1 MNLRD
6 MKKKR
11 EKRSIYVPAMW
22 YHGTAILQNKPQ
34 KLVHLV
40 YNTLLVGLFYPY
52 KNNGYIRLFA

>member
-6 MKKKR
+6 MKKK
-11 EKRSIYVPAMW
+11 EKGQFMFKLW